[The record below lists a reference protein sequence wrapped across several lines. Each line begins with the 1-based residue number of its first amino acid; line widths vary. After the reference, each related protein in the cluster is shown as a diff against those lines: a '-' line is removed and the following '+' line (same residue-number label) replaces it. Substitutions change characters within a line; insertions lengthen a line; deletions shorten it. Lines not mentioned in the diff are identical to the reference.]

1 MHQVSG
7 VHQVFG
13 VHQVSCVHQVR
24 SQVSA
29 PLLVASYSP
38 LLACTSLPSWFKEQ
52 SILLDASAR
61 LNRVECQAKKT
72 SRNSTQSK
80 TILQRYLWR
89 LLQRATNV
97 PPMYQCRN
105 IIVSAAEKFSRR
117 VQNVSD
123 ISKFSAHIALS
134 RITIARPNAQ
144 QFNSLRRPEN
154 QLLYIHCHQGLETK
168 HQVEFDAMLQC
179 CTLHMGY
186 SIKKTLSN
194 SLVNSA
200 F

>member
-1 MHQVSG
+1 MHQV
-7 VHQVFG
+7 
-13 VHQVSCVHQVR
+13 C

-38 LLACTSLPSWFKEQ
+38 LLACTSLPPWFKEQ
-52 SILLDASAR
+52 SILLTASAR
-61 LNRVECQAKKT
+61 LNRVECQAKKPVAIPLKVRGV
-72 SRNSTQSK
+72 SRDICGGFFQCT
-80 TILQRYLWR
+80 
-89 LLQRATNV
+89 
-97 PPMYQCRN
+97 CRN
-105 IIVSAAEKFSRR
+105 IIASAAEKFSRR

-168 HQVEFDAMLQC
+168 HQVKFDAILHICQIPWL
-179 CTLHMGY
+179 TLLFKLWRVGW
-186 SIKKTLSN
+186 
-194 SLVNSA
+194 VV
-200 F
+200 

>member
-1 MHQVSG
+1 M
-7 VHQVFG
+7 HQVFG
-13 VHQVSCVHQVR
+13 VHQVR

-80 TILQRYLWR
+80 KILQRYLWR

-97 PPMYQCRN
+97 PPMYQCRKSLFPLLKSFHAASKTCRT
-105 IIVSAAEKFSRR
+105 SANSP
-117 VQNVSD
+117 
-123 ISKFSAHIALS
+123 HTLPCLAL
-134 RITIARPNAQ
+134 Q
-144 QFNSLRRPEN
+144 SLGQMR
-154 QLLYIHCHQGLETK
+154 
-168 HQVEFDAMLQC
+168 
-179 CTLHMGY
+179 
-186 SIKKTLSN
+186 SN
-194 SLVNSA
+194 STA
-200 F
+200 

>member
-1 MHQVSG
+1 MHL
-7 VHQVFG
+7 
-13 VHQVSCVHQVR
+13 CWW
-24 SQVSA
+24 
-29 PLLVASYSP
+29 PP
-38 LLACTSLPSWFKEQ
+38 ILPSWLAPVYPPGSKSNLFCSTPVHGSTEWNVK
-52 SILLDASAR
+52 L
-61 LNRVECQAKKT
+61 KT
-72 SRNSTQSK
+72 SRNSTQSQK
-80 TILQRYLWR
+80 ILQRYLWR

-97 PPMYQCRN
+97 PPMYLH
-105 IIVSAAEKFSRR
+105 IIVSAAEKFSHR

-154 QLLYIHCHQGLETK
+154 QLLYIHCHQGLETT

>member
-1 MHQVSG
+1 M
-7 VHQVFG
+7 HQVFG
-13 VHQVSCVHQVR
+13 VHQVR

-38 LLACTSLPSWFKEQ
+38 LMACTSLPPWFKEQ

-61 LNRVECQAKKT
+61 LNRVECQAKKPVAIPLKVRKF
-72 SRNSTQSK
+72 SRD
-80 TILQRYLWR
+80 ICGGFFREL
-89 LLQRATNV
+89 
-97 PPMYQCRN
+97 PMYLHCTCRN

-154 QLLYIHCHQGLETK
+154 QLLYIHCHQGLETT